1 MMRLQM
7 FTTRPVVWILGDE
20 AANGVR
26 DTLKAL
32 DGVDIDLRCYA
43 YTGATLES
51 VMDAQLLMALGSG
64 THPTAILVVAGAYD
78 ALFTAMGGG
87 TPDEASTLI
96 SHRLH
101 RMQVMLRLRN
111 LHNVF
116 FTVYCSLN
124 INGHF
129 VNVGLPPAW
138 AEQVCTGVVGDPY
151 ATVNANAMLE
161 TLLGGLGFGKDAAHE
176 TS

>member
-1 MMRLQM
+1 MV
-7 FTTRPVVWILGDE
+7 TTRPVVWILGDE

-32 DGVDIDLRCYA
+32 DDVDIDLRCYA

-64 THPTAILVVAGAYD
+64 TSPSAIVVVAGAYD
-78 ALFTAMGGG
+78 ALQAAMRGG
-87 TPDEASTLI
+87 TTSDAASVI
-96 SHRLH
+96 SERVSRLH
-101 RMQVMLRLRN
+101 IMLRLRE

-116 FTVYCSLN
+116 FTLYYSLN
-124 INGHF
+124 INGHI

-138 AEQVCTGVVGDPY
+138 AEQVCHWVVDDPC
-151 ATVNANAMLE
+151 ATPDAPAMLE
-161 TLLGGLGFGKDAAHE
+161 TLLSGLGFGKDARHE
-176 TS
+176 SS

>member
-7 FTTRPVVWILGDE
+7 ATARPVVWILGDE

-43 YTGATLES
+43 YSGATLES

-78 ALFTAMGGG
+78 ALFSAMSGES
-87 TPDEASTLI
+87 PLEASERITQRLD
-96 SHRLH
+96 RLH
-101 RMQVMLRLRN
+101 VMLRLRK
-111 LHNVF
+111 LDNVLF
-116 FTVYCSLN
+116 ILYCSLN
-124 INGHF
+124 INGHC

-138 AEQVCTGVVGDPY
+138 AEQVCIGVSPK
-151 ATVNANAMLE
+151 TNANVTVPAMLE
-161 TLLGGLGFGKDAAHE
+161 TLLSGLGFGKDTGHE
-176 TS
+176 SS

>member
-7 FTTRPVVWILGDE
+7 ATARPVVWILGDE

-43 YTGATLES
+43 YSGATLES

-64 THPTAILVVAGAYD
+64 THPTVILVVAGAYD
-78 ALFTAMGGG
+78 ALFSAMSGES
-87 TPDEASTLI
+87 PLEASERITQRLD
-96 SHRLH
+96 RLH
-101 RMQVMLRLRN
+101 VMLRLRK
-111 LHNVF
+111 LDNVLF
-116 FTVYCSLN
+116 ILYCSLN
-124 INGHF
+124 INGHC

-138 AEQVCTGVVGDPY
+138 AEQVCIGVSPK
-151 ATVNANAMLE
+151 TNANVTVPAMLE
-161 TLLGGLGFGKDAAHE
+161 TLLSGLGFGKDTGHE
-176 TS
+176 SS

>member
-7 FTTRPVVWILGDE
+7 VTTRPVVWILGDE
-20 AANGVR
+20 VANGVR

-32 DGVDIDLRCYA
+32 DFVEIDVRCYA

-64 THPTAILVVAGAYD
+64 THPTAIIVVAGAYD
-78 ALFTAMGGG
+78 ALFSAMGGG

-96 SHRLH
+96 SDRLRRLH
-101 RMQVMLRLRN
+101 TMFRLRK

-138 AEQVCTGVVGDPY
+138 AEQVCTGVGDEPY
-151 ATVNANAMLE
+151 ATLDAPAMLE
-161 TLLGGLGFGKDAAHE
+161 TLLSGLGFGKDA
-176 TS
+176 